1 MLALGIK
8 ASLERTHER
17 YVEFLDRQVPM
28 WAVLTGLL
36 LAIPAV
42 VVFGAAVRDKA
53 LGAGRLGPISE
64 AAFQIASFP
73 AMVEDVF
80 AEVSVP
86 LSQDLTI
93 DVPPV
98 DLTGYTV
105 PTNASDFEI
114 ESLYLQATP
123 DAPRAWR
130 LVIGKFSIG
139 GKRLNS
145 ALILDPDNAIE
156 NLWFLGPGGATRNE
170 ALDRAVFPHGAVLLR
185 DGSLIY
191 TSDGGSSIEKQSAC
205 GAKLWSLEGNY
216 NHSVSIGIG
225 GDTVWSLRAESL
237 ALDHF
242 VEIDVA
248 SGDIV
253 RSFSTDD
260 VIAANPEIDVLG
272 IRQIHANEVWSN
284 PGSIQGEWLHDPFHH
299 NDLEPL
305 PASLVDVFP
314 AFAAGDLLVSARTT
328 NLVYV
333 VDPQNAKIK
342 WWSFGRSIRQHDPD
356 WAADGKIYVYNNRMN
371 RDQSQIISIDPMTY
385 ATDVVFEDPSFYSRI
400 RGKHETLPSGFSRIT
415 SPQQGFAFEISTDGE
430 TVFQLLNRDPIS
442 PTRGLVVSELAGFSE
457 DYFEQ
462 GAFRCESGR

>member
-1 MLALGIK
+1 MGIK
-8 ASLERTHER
+8 DSLERALER

-53 LGAGRLGPISE
+53 IGAGRLGPISD

-80 AEVSVP
+80 TEVSVP

-98 DLTGYTV
+98 DLTGYTA
-105 PTNASDFEI
+105 PSNASDFELAG
-114 ESLYLQATP
+114 LYLRA
-123 DAPRAWR
+123 APGAPQAWR

-139 GKRLNS
+139 GKRLNA
-145 ALILDPDNAIE
+145 ALLLDPDNAIQ

-170 ALDRAVFPHGAVLLR
+170 ALDRPVFPHGAVLLS
-185 DGSLIY
+185 DGSLVY

-205 GAKLWSLEGNY
+205 GTVLWSLDGSY
-216 NHSVSIGIG
+216 NHSVSMGVG
-225 GDTVWSLRAESL
+225 GHTVWSLRADSL
-237 ALDHF
+237 TLDHF

-248 SGDIV
+248 TGDIV
-253 RSFSTDD
+253 RSISTDD
-260 VIAANPEIDVLG
+260 IIAANPEIDILE
-272 IRQIHANEVWSN
+272 IRQVHANEVSSN
-284 PGSIQGEWLHDPFHH
+284 PGSIPGDWLHDPFHH

-305 PASLVDVFP
+305 PASLVGAFP
-314 AFAAGDLLVSARTT
+314 AFAIGDLLVSARTN

-333 VDPQNAKIK
+333 VDPQTAKIK
-342 WWSFGRSIRQHDPD
+342 WWSVGRSIRQHDPD

-371 RDQSQIISIDPMTY
+371 RDLSQIISIDPVTY
-385 ATDVVFEDPSFYSRI
+385 ETDIVYEDPAFYSRI

-415 SPQQGFAFEISTDGE
+415 SPQQGRAFEIGAGGE
-430 TVFQLLNRDPIS
+430 TVFQLYNRDSVS
-442 PTRGLVVSELAGFSE
+442 PTRGLVVSELAGFPE
-457 DYFEQ
+457 GYFEE